1 MTDTINVQDLSAEQV
16 RALKKLAELFRK
28 QYPKKNRKGGKEP
41 LGFASHPSDVIGDLT
56 RKHIYEDR

>member
-28 QYPKKNRKGGKEP
+28 QYP
-41 LGFASHPSDVIGDLT
+41 
-56 RKHIYEDR
+56 